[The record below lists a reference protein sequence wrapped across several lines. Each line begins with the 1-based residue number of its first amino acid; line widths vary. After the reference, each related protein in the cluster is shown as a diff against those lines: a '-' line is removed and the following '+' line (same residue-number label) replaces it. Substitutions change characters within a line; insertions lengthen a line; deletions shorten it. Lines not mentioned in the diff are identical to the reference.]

1 MVCPV
6 LLQVKGRQDFEEVKA
21 LLELVVM
28 GSNRQSPMGP
38 DPVCLL

>member
-6 LLQVKGRQDFEEVKA
+6 LLQAKERQDFEEVKP

-28 GSNRQSPMGP
+28 GGNRQSPLGP
-38 DPVCLL
+38 DPVCFL

>member
-21 LLELVVM
+21 LLELVM